1 MPSEERTEKKEIEL
15 IETLKLSDSPSEV
28 IEKLKKIISQ
38 HVQEGKK
45 EFILSVDVK
54 VYRPPKRV
62 NKMVFRAVADEY
74 VRGGTLYEIWKFV
87 HQYYAHSSK
96 FDKSL
101 EYKGWESYV
110 SREVLKLI
118 DMGFAM
124 TNKYN
129 LLHELVRMRK
139 KLKRFKDLW
148 SRYSSKIVVKP
159 NPEAIRRL
167 LQSRP
172 SKKKIE
178 VKITNGEAI
187 VKGLYGRRLRIKL

>member
-1 MPSEERTEKKEIEL
+1 MREERSEKIEVEL

-28 IEKLKKIISQ
+28 IEKLRKIITQ
-38 HVQEGKK
+38 HAQEGKK
-45 EFILSVDVK
+45 ELTLSVDVK

-74 VRGGTLYEIWKFV
+74 VQGGTLYEIWKFV
-87 HQYYAHSSK
+87 HQYYAHASK
-96 FDKSL
+96 FNKSL

-118 DMGFAM
+118 EMGFAT
-124 TNKYN
+124 TNKYD
-129 LLHELVRMRK
+129 LLHELVRVRK
-139 KLKRFKDLW
+139 KLKKFKDLW
-148 SRYSSKIVVKP
+148 SRYSSKIVIKP
-159 NPEAIRRL
+159 NPEAIRKL

-172 SKKKIE
+172 SKKKIK

-187 VKGLYGRRLRIKL
+187 VNGLYGRRLRIKL